1 MLLGTRKFKNFYD
14 WHFFLYLDNLM
25 PDDFWKESVKDGD
38 EAAGQDR
45 GPGGDQSSAAQ
56 GDFPL

>member
-1 MLLGTRKFKNFYD
+1 MTD
-14 WHFFLYLDNLM
+14 TFFLYLDNLM